1 MPTSGTGFTG
11 AGKQKARRAWASLPS
26 PRAFLLLWLPAILA
40 AAAVLLP
47 IVYLMVRA
55 ADGGDAA
62 WVTLQRPQTLATML
76 RTATLVLSVTA
87 GCLLLAVPIAWLTV
101 RTDLPLRRLWAVL
114 TPLPLVIPSYVGA
127 FLYASALG
135 PRGLLQGWLEKPF
148 GITRLPDIYGFPGA
162 LLVLCLLNYPYL
174 LLVVRA
180 ALLRI
185 DPAQEEA
192 ARSLGHAPWS
202 AFWRVTFAQLR
213 PAMASGSL
221 LVALYVLREFG
232 AVAVMRYTTFT
243 RAIYIQYQSALDR
256 SAAAVLA
263 LILVL
268 FSLLVLFLEHRARGR
283 VTQLSSGANQRP
295 AERVRLGGWRWP
307 AAAFCGLVIAL
318 ALVLPVGVLGYWLV
332 RGWLAGQIIDNASQ
346 LVWNSAWASA
356 LGASVTLIV
365 ALPVAYLLARRPGRA
380 SQWIGNITN
389 LAFALPGIVIA
400 LALVFFGANYA
411 LPLYQSMPMLVFAYL
426 ILFLPQ
432 AVAALRTAFLRLPP
446 QLEEAAR
453 GLGSGPLAVLR
464 RVTLPLLRPGISSAS
479 ALVFLTAM
487 KELPT
492 TLLLAPTGYRT
503 LATSIWSFVSEAFF
517 ARAAAPALL
526 LILTSSLPM
535 AFLLL
540 REENDR

>member
-1 MPTSGTGFTG
+1 M
-11 AGKQKARRAWASLPS
+11 PS

-47 IVYLMVRA
+47 VAYLLLRA
-55 ADGGDAA
+55 ANGGDAA
-62 WVTLQRPQTLATML
+62 WVTLQRPQTLATVW
-76 RTATLVLSVTA
+76 RTAALGASVTLV
-87 GCLLLAVPIAWLTV
+87 CLLLAVPIAWLTV

-135 PRGLLQGWLEKPF
+135 PRGLLQGWLEEPF

-162 LLVLCLLNYPYL
+162 LLVLSLLNYPYV

-180 ALLRI
+180 ALQRM

-192 ARSLGHAPWS
+192 ARSLGHGPWS
-202 AFWRVTFAQLR
+202 TFWRVTFAQLR

-221 LVALYVLREFG
+221 LVVLYVLRDFG

-243 RAIYIQYQSALDR
+243 RAIYIQYQTALDR

-263 LILVL
+263 LMLIL
-268 FSLLVLFLEHRARGR
+268 FSLAVLVLESKARGR
-283 VTQLSSGANQRP
+283 SNQLNSAANPRK
-295 AERVRLGGWRWP
+295 AERIKLGAWRWP
-307 AAAFCGLVIAL
+307 AAAFCAAVVAL
-318 ALVLPVGVLGYWLV
+318 ALLLPAGVLLYWLV
-332 RGWLAGQIIDNASQ
+332 RGWLAGEALDNSAR
-346 LVWNSAWASA
+346 LIWNSVSASG
-356 LGASVTLIV
+356 LGALAVTLV
-365 ALPVAYLLARRPGRA
+365 ALPVAYLLARRPSR
-380 SQWIGNITN
+380 SSSLIGSIIN

-411 LPLYQSMPMLVFAYL
+411 LPLYQTMPMLVFAYL

-432 AVAALRTAFLRLPP
+432 AVAAVRASFQRVPA

-453 GLGSGPLAVLR
+453 SLGSGPLGVVR
-464 RVTLPLLRPGISSAS
+464 RVTLPLLRPGVSAAV

-492 TLLLAPTGYRT
+492 TLLLAPIGFKT
-503 LATSIWSFVSEAFF
+503 LATSVWSFVSEAFF

-535 AFLLL
+535 ALLVL
-540 REENDR
+540 REEKDN

>member
-1 MPTSGTGFTG
+1 M
-11 AGKQKARRAWASLPS
+11 PS

-47 IVYLMVRA
+47 VAYLLFRA

-62 WVTLQRPQTLATML
+62 WVTLQRPHTLDTLL
-76 RTATLVLSVTA
+76 RTAWLCLAVTLV
-87 GCLLLAVPIAWLTV
+87 CLLLAVPIAWLTV

-135 PRGLLQGWLEKPF
+135 PRGLLQGWLEEPF

-162 LLVLCLLNYPYL
+162 LLVLSLLNYPYV

-180 ALLRI
+180 ALQRV

-192 ARSLGHAPWS
+192 ARSLGHGAWS
-202 AFWRVTFAQLR
+202 SFWRVTFAQLR

-221 LVALYVLREFG
+221 LVVLYVLRDFG

-243 RAIYIQYQSALDR
+243 RAIYIQYQTALDR

-263 LILVL
+263 LILIL
-268 FSLLVLFLEHRARGR
+268 FSLVVLFLESKARGR
-283 VTQLSSGANQRP
+283 ANQLSNAASNRTPQRVQLGA
-295 AERVRLGGWRWP
+295 WRWP
-307 AAAFCGLVIAL
+307 AAVFCAAVVFMAL
-318 ALVLPVGVLGYWLV
+318 LLPAGVLLYWLV
-332 RGWLAGQIIDNASQ
+332 RGWLAGQVLDNATQ
-346 LVWNSAWASA
+346 LIWNSVSASG
-356 LGASVTLIV
+356 LGALTVV
-365 ALPVAYLLARRPGRA
+365 VMALPVAYLLARRPGRA
-380 SQWIGNITN
+380 SNLIGSITN

-411 LPLYQSMPMLVFAYL
+411 LPLYQTMPMLVFAYM

-432 AVAALRTAFLRLPP
+432 AVAAVRTSFQRVPP

-453 GLGSGPLAVLR
+453 SLGRGPLGVLR
-464 RVTLPLLRPGISSAS
+464 RVTLPLLRPGISAAA

-492 TLLLAPTGYRT
+492 TLLLAPIGFKT
-503 LATSIWSFVSEAFF
+503 LATSVWSFVSEAFF
-517 ARAAAPALL
+517 ARAAWPALL

-535 AFLLL
+535 ALLVL
-540 REENDR
+540 REENDN

>member
-1 MPTSGTGFTG
+1 M
-11 AGKQKARRAWASLPS
+11 PS

-47 IVYLMVRA
+47 VAYLLLRA
-55 ADGGDAA
+55 ANGGDAA
-62 WVTLQRPQTLATML
+62 WVTLQRPNTLDTLL
-76 RTATLVLSVTA
+76 RTAWLGVSVTFV
-87 GCLLLAVPIAWLTV
+87 CLLLAVPIAWLTV

-135 PRGLLQGWLEKPF
+135 PRGLLQGLLEEPF

-162 LLVLCLLNYPYL
+162 LLVLSLLNYPYV

-180 ALLRI
+180 ALLRM

-192 ARSLGHAPWS
+192 ARSLGHGPWS
-202 AFWRVTFAQLR
+202 AFWHVTFAQLR

-221 LVALYVLREFG
+221 LVVLYVLRDFG

-263 LILVL
+263 LMLIL
-268 FSLLVLFLEHRARGR
+268 FSVVVLFLESRARGR
-283 VTQLSSGANQRP
+283 VNQLSSAANHRKP
-295 AERVRLGGWRWP
+295 ERVRLGAWRWP
-307 AAAFCGLVIAL
+307 AAVFCATVVGL
-318 ALVLPVGVLGYWLV
+318 ALLLPAGVLLYWLV
-332 RGWLAGQIIDNASQ
+332 RGWLAGETLDSATQ
-346 LVWNSAWASA
+346 LIWNSVSASG
-356 LGASVTLIV
+356 LGALVVVLM
-365 ALPVAYLLARRPGRA
+365 ALPVAYLLARRPSPA
-380 SQWIGNITN
+380 SSLIGSITN

-411 LPLYQSMPMLVFAYL
+411 LPLYQTMPMLIFAYL

-432 AVAALRTAFLRLPP
+432 AVAAVRASFQRVPA

-453 GLGSGPLAVLR
+453 SLGSGPLGVVR
-464 RVTLPLLRPGISSAS
+464 RVTLPLLRPGVSAAA

-492 TLLLAPTGYRT
+492 TLLLAPIGFKT
-503 LATSIWSFVSEAFF
+503 LATSVWSFVSEAFF

-535 AFLLL
+535 ALLVL
-540 REENDR
+540 REENES

>member
-1 MPTSGTGFTG
+1 MQITGRTLLD
-11 AGKQKARRAWASLPS
+11 AGNQKAQRAWAAMPS

-47 IVYLMVRA
+47 AVYLLIRA

-62 WVTLQRPQTLATML
+62 WITLQRPQTLATL
-76 RTATLVLSVTA
+76 GRTAWLAFSVTLV
-87 GCLLLAVPIAWLTV
+87 CLLLALPIAWLTV

-127 FLYASALG
+127 FLYATALG
-135 PRGLLQGWLEKPF
+135 PRGLVQGWLEEPF

-162 LLVLCLLNYPYL
+162 LLVLSLLNYPYM
-174 LLVVRA
+174 LLVLRV
-180 ALLRI
+180 ALQRM
-185 DPAQEEA
+185 DASQEEA
-192 ARSLGHAPWS
+192 ARSLGHNAWS

-213 PAMASGSL
+213 PAIASGSL
-221 LVALYVLREFG
+221 LVALYVLRDFG

-263 LILVL
+263 LMLIL
-268 FSLLVLFLEHRARGR
+268 FSLIVLLLESRARGR
-283 VTQLSSGANQRP
+283 IHQLGSATGGRKP
-295 AERVRLGGWRWP
+295 ARVSLGRWRWP
-307 AAAFCGLVIAL
+307 AAIFCGLVVFL
-318 ALVLPVGVLGYWLV
+318 ALLLPAGVLVYWLV
-332 RGWLAGQIIDNASQ
+332 RGWLAGQVVGDLGQ
-346 LVWNSAWASA
+346 VTWNSVWASG
-356 LGASVTLIV
+356 LGAAAVTLA
-365 ALPVAYLLARRPGRA
+365 ALPVAYLLVRRPGRA
-380 SQWIGNITN
+380 SGLIGSVTN

-411 LPLYQSMPMLVFAYL
+411 LPLYQTLPMLVLAYL

-432 AVAALRTAFLRLPP
+432 AVVTLRSSFLRIPP

-453 GLGSGPLAVLR
+453 GLGKGPLAVLR
-464 RVTLPLLRPGISSAS
+464 RVTLPLLAPGISGAA

-492 TLLLAPTGYRT
+492 TLLLAPIGFKT
-503 LATSIWSFVSEAFF
+503 LATNVWTMVNEAFF

-535 AFLLL
+535 ALMVL
-540 REENDR
+540 REEKES